1 MHHSSGHIRG
11 FTLLE
16 LLIVCLLISISLTLA
31 IPSLRSSLVTD
42 ELGSGSRKII
52 SLIKSCR
59 AKAISGHEAFRIY
72 YDAAEGKVWYQPAET
87 KEDDET
93 LVPHSSITLPPGIR
107 IQEIKQ
113 ATASNKQDFSKNG
126 IWVSREGYMDKT
138 AIRLTDNQN
147 RSLSLLVSPFLPAI
161 KVIEGSVDF

>member
-1 MHHSSGHIRG
+1 MHSSDRTRG

-42 ELGSGSRKII
+42 ELGSGSRKLI

-59 AKAISGHEAFRIY
+59 AKATSQHKAFRIH
-72 YDAAEGKVWYQPAET
+72 YDTAEGKVWYQPAET
-87 KEDDET
+87 EENET
-93 LVPHSSITLPPGIR
+93 LVPHSSITLPPGVR

-113 ATASNKQDFSKNG
+113 ATARNKQNFSKTG

-138 AIRLTDNQN
+138 AIRLADTKN
-147 RSLSLLVSPFLPAI
+147 RSLSLLISPFLPTI
-161 KVIEGSVDF
+161 KVVEGSVDL

>member
-1 MHHSSGHIRG
+1 MHSSCRTHG

-72 YDAAEGKVWYQPAET
+72 YDAAEGRVWYQPAEADE
-87 KEDDET
+87 KEA
-93 LVPHSSITLPPGIR
+93 LVLHSSITLPPGIR

-113 ATASNKQDFSKNG
+113 ATARGKQDFNKNG

-138 AIRLTDNQN
+138 AIRLIDSHN

-161 KVIEGSVDF
+161 KVVEGSADL

>member
-1 MHHSSGHIRG
+1 VGYSGHKRG

-31 IPSLRSSLVTD
+31 IPNLRSSLVTD

-59 AKAISGHEAFRIY
+59 AKAVSGHKAFRIY

-87 KEDDET
+87 EET
-93 LVPHSSITLPPGIR
+93 EELVTHSSVTLPPGIR

-113 ATASNKQDFSKNG
+113 ATASNKQDFNKNG

-138 AIRLTDNQN
+138 AIRLIDDQN
-147 RSLSLLVSPFLPAI
+147 RSLSLLVSPFLPTI